1 MNTCKLIFQNVC
13 KNIRDYLIY
22 FLTLTLSVSL
32 FYAFNSISDQPAF
45 SNMGMTGTLLY
56 RQLGIMLSTLST
68 MIAVVLAFLI
78 LYANQFLLKRR
89 KKELGVYMMLG
100 MKKGRIS
107 RLFAGETLCVGI
119 IALGTGL
126 LLGFFFSQG
135 FSLIA
140 LRLFAINLEK
150 FRIVFSAG
158 ALRQT
163 VLCFT
168 IIFFIVMLF
177 NIRSVTNVKLIDLL
191 TDGRKNES
199 MQTENRILPVCLF
212 LLSLLCIGIS
222 AALFNKNGILPSHEN
237 NLFQLAAAALVA
249 GTFLL
254 FYSLFNKNGILPSH
268 ENNLFQLAAAALVA
282 GTFLLFYSLSA
293 VFMQAASAR
302 KGFYLKGLNTFLVR
316 QIGSKIRTNYLVVT
330 VVCGLLTITICAV
343 SIGTSTA
350 LAMNKMSQSA
360 TPYDL
365 NVLSN
370 VSVDGD
376 SDIAAYLAAHDITI
390 SNYAKATEQIS
401 VYEADITYSEL
412 FEGQKVKFWPIDEKV
427 PDSKVSVISISDLNR
442 ALAMQNK
449 APITL
454 NDGQYLLNCNY
465 NGTYQYVAAALQSHP
480 EITVGGATLQRAEDN
495 VLQETYVMT
504 SVGNND
510 RGTLIVPD
518 FVTASLEK
526 DVNVLLVQYKPD
538 ADSNEILQKMIP
550 IGLDS
555 THGYRYAE
563 KNMMYET
570 FYGLDALVSFLCC
583 YIGLVF
589 LLICAALLALKQ
601 LTETTD
607 NVYRY
612 GLLQKLGAGRWQID
626 HTLFVQT
633 VVFFAIPLVVA
644 GVYSAFLIGKAMA
657 VVEEFM
663 NIHIATNIGLT
674 IVLFLL
680 VYGSYFL
687 ATYLSCK
694 RIVTEQRELEV

>member
-1 MNTCKLIFQNVC
+1 MNTCKLIFRNVR

-45 SNMGMTGTLLY
+45 SDMGMTGTLLY

-89 KKELGVYMMLG
+89 KKELGVYM
-100 MKKGRIS
+100 
-107 RLFAGETLCVGI
+107 
-119 IALGTGL
+119 
-126 LLGFFFSQG
+126 
-135 FSLIA
+135 
-140 LRLFAINLEK
+140 
-150 FRIVFSAG
+150 
-158 ALRQT
+158 
-163 VLCFT
+163 
-168 IIFFIVMLF
+168 
-177 NIRSVTNVKLIDLL
+177 
-191 TDGRKNES
+191 
-199 MQTENRILPVCLF
+199 
-212 LLSLLCIGIS
+212 
-222 AALFNKNGILPSHEN
+222 
-237 NLFQLAAAALVA
+237 
-249 GTFLL
+249 
-254 FYSLFNKNGILPSH
+254 
-268 ENNLFQLAAAALVA
+268 
-282 GTFLLFYSLSA
+282 
-293 VFMQAASAR
+293 
-302 KGFYLKGLNTFLVR
+302 
-316 QIGSKIRTNYLVVT
+316 
-330 VVCGLLTITICAV
+330 ICAV
-343 SIGTSTA
+343 SIGASTA

-376 SDIAAYLAAHDITI
+376 SDIAAYLAAHDVTI

-401 VYEADITYSEL
+401 VYEADMTYSEL

-465 NGTYQYVAAALQSHP
+465 NGTYRYVAAALQSHP

-518 FVTASLEK
+518 SVTASLEK
-526 DVNVLLVQYKPD
+526 DVNALLVQYKPD
-538 ADSNEILQKMIP
+538 ADSNEVLQKMIP

-633 VVFFAIPLVVA
+633 AVFFAIPLVVA

-663 NIHIATNIGLT
+663 NIHISTNIGLT